1 MRKRSLAAAAAAP
14 AAAHQALEQSGV
26 AEVRMNSAAT
36 LRVFQD
42 AVLTRC
48 LAG

>member
-1 MRKRSLAAAAAAP
+1 MKKHSLAAAAAA
-14 AAAHQALEQSGV
+14 AHQALERSEV

-36 LRVFQD
+36 LRVFQG
-42 AVLTRC
+42 AVLTRG